1 MRATLPLVPSPLV
14 GGFCLLMPSL
24 PFFLAL
30 LDTAP
35 LPAVA
40 PLLFVVFLLWRWSPF
55 PHLFRRGSPPP
66 LPFPPHSSSFLWAP
80 HPPFRFS
87 STDLGLGLGCRVRVG
102 LGLSLGLLVVWS
114 QSGPPQAV
122 RLPSSQMP
130 TACPNPVGVLVG
142 AASVV
147 RIYSCYLLL

>member
-1 MRATLPLVPSPLV
+1 MRATLPLVSSPLV

-30 LDTAP
+30 LDAAPPPGRCPPPLRCLPPLGDGPLFLTSFDAAP
-35 LPAVA
+35 LPRC
-40 PLLFVVFLLWRWSPF
+40 LFLLTPPLSCGLPT
-55 PHLFRRGSPPP
+55 PHLG
-66 LPFPPHSSSFLWAP
+66 LA
-80 HPPFRFS
+80 
-87 STDLGLGLGCRVRVG
+87 DLGFGLGSRVRVG
-102 LGLSLGLLVVWS
+102 LGLRLGLLVVWS

-122 RLPSSQMP
+122 RLSPSQLP

-147 RIYSCYLLL
+147 RI